1 VDVPK
6 IEMAQYLFNDIKF
19 FDKADDFHFTMAFG
33 AHKRINREFSK
44 FCVTV

>member
-1 VDVPK
+1 MVVDVPK

-33 AHKRINREFSK
+33 IVCDIMLYLE
-44 FCVTV
+44 